1 MASHERAKQTAKQT
15 SPSPTTC
22 LAQPFRP
29 ESPTVT
35 LRCPPSSTS
44 EPGARR
50 VTQEASS
57 PRPLPAPSP
66 APPPTPGLRQMGPPP
81 PLPAG
86 CGSDQRP
93 SEVCACGSGASCLPV
108 VAPRL
113 TLQRGEERRQ
123 GLEAPRAGEAGGR
136 ARGRFSRGEGSG
148 AAQWL
153 ADRRLPPPGEP
164 KRPRLPQQAAGQ
176 GPGAL

>member
-66 APPPTPGLRQMGPPP
+66 APPPTPGLRQMGPPHCQQDAVP
-81 PLPAG
+81 TSVRLKSVRVGVEHP
-86 CGSDQRP
+86 
-93 SEVCACGSGASCLPV
+93 VCL
-108 VAPRL
+108 
-113 TLQRGEERRQ
+113 
-123 GLEAPRAGEAGGR
+123 
-136 ARGRFSRGEGSG
+136 
-148 AAQWL
+148 
-153 ADRRLPPPGEP
+153 
-164 KRPRLPQQAAGQ
+164 
-176 GPGAL
+176 